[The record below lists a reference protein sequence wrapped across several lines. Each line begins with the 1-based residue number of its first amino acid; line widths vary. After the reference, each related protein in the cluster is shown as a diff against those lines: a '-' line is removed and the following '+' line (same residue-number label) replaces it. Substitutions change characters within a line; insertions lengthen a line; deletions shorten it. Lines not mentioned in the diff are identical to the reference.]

1 MLLIS
6 CPNFASH
13 YTQAVINVIII
24 LIKYYQNSK
33 LNEWK
38 TLVFSKTIFM
48 QIGSAGQ
55 NSSLMVLLKKSL
67 KIIPFVAN

>member
-6 CPNFASH
+6 CPNFASN
-13 YTQAVINVIII
+13 YTQAIINVIII

-38 TLVFSKTIFM
+38 TLFSKTIFM

-55 NSSLMVLLKKSL
+55 IGSVMVLLKKVI